1 MKNEAPFAI
10 CQGKTIHPAGD
21 GFTVGAKMDV
31 YDKEE
36 PLKIIA
42 VFVRNFH

>member
-10 CQGKTIHPAGD
+10 CQGKTIHPAS

-42 VFVRNFH
+42 ALGRNFH